1 MHSSKSASDNR
12 ADRSLLNRDLEEEL
26 VPTCRELGIGIVA
39 YSPLCRSLLAGQVTT
54 VEQLSVRALPRPS
67 APAFEAYSSAE
78 AAAVCVQGGA
88 ADKRPERYP
97 RFLPE
102 NIAANAAV

>member
-1 MHSSKSASDNR
+1 M
-12 ADRSLLNRDLEEEL
+12 
-26 VPTCRELGIGIVA
+26 A
-39 YSPLCRSLLAGQVTT
+39 YSPLCRSLLAGQVTA
-54 VEQLSVRALPRPS
+54 VEQLSVRTLSPAPFP
-67 APAFEAYSSAE
+67 APAFEAYSPAD
-78 AAAVCVQGGA
+78 AQPCVQGGA

>member
-1 MHSSKSASDNR
+1 MHSSKSASRNR

-39 YSPLCRSLLAGQVTT
+39 YSPLCRSLLAGTVTA
-54 VEQLSVRALPRPS
+54 VEQLSVRAPQRQRSRRTRPLK
-67 APAFEAYSSAE
+67 PQP
-78 AAAVCVQGGA
+78 CVQGGA

>member
-1 MHSSKSASDNR
+1 M
-12 ADRSLLNRDLEEEL
+12 
-26 VPTCRELGIGIVA
+26 PTCRELGIGIVA
-39 YSPLCRSLLAGQVTT
+39 YSPLCSSLLAGQVTT

-67 APAFEAYSSAE
+67 APAFEAYSSADS
-78 AAAVCVQGGA
+78 AARVQGGA